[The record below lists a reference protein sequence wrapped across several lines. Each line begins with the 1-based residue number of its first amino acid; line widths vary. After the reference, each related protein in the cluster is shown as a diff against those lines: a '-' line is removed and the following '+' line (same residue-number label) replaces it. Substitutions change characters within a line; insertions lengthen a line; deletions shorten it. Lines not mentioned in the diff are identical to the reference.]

1 MKSTLKINDL
11 SASKELER
19 KEMTA
24 VRGGQGDQGNV
35 TGQSN
40 TGFIFA
46 PVSVG
51 NGSHFAGPASLQ
63 VTSNPT
69 QNFSNYSS
77 SKNFNSLALPGFMM
91 EA

>member
-1 MKSTLKINDL
+1 MKSTLMIKDL
-11 SASKELER
+11 VQIEELNG
-19 KEMTA
+19 KAMSA

-51 NGSHFAGPASLQ
+51 NGSHIGGPTSLQ
-63 VTSNPT
+63 VESNPT
-69 QNFSNYSS
+69 QNFYNDSTSRN
-77 SKNFNSLALPGFMM
+77 KKSLDFGYL
-91 EA
+91 

>member
-1 MKSTLKINDL
+1 MKSTLMINDL
-11 SASKELER
+11 SANKELDR
-19 KEMTA
+19 KTMSA

-51 NGSHFAGPASLQ
+51 NGSHFDGPTSFQ

-69 QNFSNYSS
+69 QNFSNDSS
-77 SKNFNSLALPGFMM
+77 SKNFKSLALPGFMM
-91 EA
+91 AA

>member
-1 MKSTLKINDL
+1 MKSTLMIQDL
-11 SASKELER
+11 VQIEELNGKAMSA
-19 KEMTA
+19 
-24 VRGGQGDQGNV
+24 VHGGQGDQGNV

-40 TGFIFA
+40 SGLIFA

-51 NGSHFAGPASLQ
+51 NGSQFAGPASLQ

-77 SKNFNSLALPGFMM
+77 SKSFNSLALPGFMI
-91 EA
+91 AA

>member
-1 MKSTLKINDL
+1 MKSTLMIKDL
-11 SASKELER
+11 VQIEELNG
-19 KEMTA
+19 KAMSA

-51 NGSHFAGPASLQ
+51 NGSQFSGPASLQ

-69 QNFSNYSS
+69 QTFSNYSS
-77 SKNFNSLALPGFMM
+77 SKNLNSLALPAYMM
-91 EA
+91 AA

>member
-1 MKSTLKINDL
+1 MKSTLMINDL
-11 SASKELER
+11 CANKELER
-19 KEMTA
+19 KEMSA

-51 NGSHFAGPASLQ
+51 NGSQFNGPTSFQ

-69 QNFSNYSS
+69 QNFSNDSS
-77 SKNFNSLALPGFMM
+77 SRNIKSLGFPRIMM

>member
-1 MKSTLKINDL
+1 MKSTLMINDL
-11 SASKELER
+11 CANKELER
-19 KEMTA
+19 KEMSA

-51 NGSHFAGPASLQ
+51 NGSQFNGPTSFQ

-69 QNFSNYSS
+69 QNFSNYSR
-77 SKNFNSLALPGFMM
+77 SKNVNSLDLPGFLLP
-91 EA
+91 E